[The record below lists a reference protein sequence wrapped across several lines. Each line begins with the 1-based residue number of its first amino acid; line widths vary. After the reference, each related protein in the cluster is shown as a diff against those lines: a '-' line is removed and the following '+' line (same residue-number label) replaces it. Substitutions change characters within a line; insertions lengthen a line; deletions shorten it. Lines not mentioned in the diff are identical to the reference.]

1 MAAGID
7 QKEKIT
13 PEVSHI
19 NAKQAVMGERRKGKG
34 EWCSL
39 MDTVLGDSVLPVLG
53 THQIALMCIIIK
65 LSEPLLQL
73 CSEAGSAENIL
84 SHFQMTFYAQ

>member
-1 MAAGID
+1 
-7 QKEKIT
+7 
-13 PEVSHI
+13 
-19 NAKQAVMGERRKGKG
+19 
-34 EWCSL
+34 

-53 THQIALMCIIIK
+53 TYQIALMCIIIK